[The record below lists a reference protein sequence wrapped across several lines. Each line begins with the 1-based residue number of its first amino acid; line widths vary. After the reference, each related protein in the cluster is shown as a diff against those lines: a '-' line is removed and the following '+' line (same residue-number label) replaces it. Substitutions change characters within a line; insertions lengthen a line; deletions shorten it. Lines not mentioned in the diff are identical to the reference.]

1 MTATV
6 AASSLSLSLSLFT
19 TATATA
25 TATIRTCNI
34 KDRNGVDEVHCN
46 IKKKKPTS
54 SEEAK
59 SILQNFVSSK
69 NSINNNRT
77 HNNLGDN
84 NNNSIILE
92 SGMIEYINE
101 ILTFDTTSSSS
112 WDKSAIASSETDQ
125 SSTASTAGKTLQRT
139 IYSLAIDGHPSDLK
153 RAWEVPRQYALSS
166 RGEGSSGKSS
176 ALLGSDVMDRI
187 DLVFTSRN
195 IIRSEMIKEQIGS
208 QVVTGRIDD
217 DNDDDDD
224 MFGGLDD

>member
-1 MTATV
+1 MGKYNAISRKKNQRAPKKRNQFCKT
-6 AASSLSLSLSLFT
+6 LF
-19 TATATA
+19 
-25 TATIRTCNI
+25 
-34 KDRNGVDEVHCN
+34 
-46 IKKKKPTS
+46 
-54 SEEAK
+54 
-59 SILQNFVSSK
+59 LQK

-84 NNNSIILE
+84 NNNSIILG

-112 WDKSAIASSETDQ
+112 WENSAIASSETDQ

-166 RGEGSSGKSS
+166 RGEVSSGKSS
-176 ALLGSDVMDRI
+176 ALLGSDVMDKI

-195 IIRSEMIKEQIGS
+195 IIRNEMIKEQIGS

-224 MFGGLDD
+224 DDMFGGLDD